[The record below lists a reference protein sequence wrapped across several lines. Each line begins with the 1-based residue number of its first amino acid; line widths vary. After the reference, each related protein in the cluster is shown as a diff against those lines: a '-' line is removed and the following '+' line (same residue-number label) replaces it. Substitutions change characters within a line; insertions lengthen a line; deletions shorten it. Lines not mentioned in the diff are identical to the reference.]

1 MLINNCSIHKIKL
14 MLAQESISA
23 LLNTS
28 IFLAQNIRNIYVY
41 QPMFMYI
48 VLKLKRIPL
57 KFEWQVLIPS
67 LKP

>member
-1 MLINNCSIHKIKL
+1 MLINNCSIHKIEL
-14 MLAQESISA
+14 MLAQESVSA

-28 IFLAQNIRNIYVY
+28 IFLAQNIRNICVY

-57 KFEWQVLIPS
+57 KFE
-67 LKP
+67 